1 MKFERSKRPIIGY
14 IQYLVV
20 QNCTFFVQSRMYTLS
35 RENSYGRHYLR
46 LGPDKI
52 WAEIYKKGTRDNNNN
67 KMGIYKNGNI
77 LVYGVVSSGVL
88 RFD

>member
-20 QNCTFFVQSRMYTLS
+20 QNCTFVQNTMYTLS

-52 WAEIYKKGTRDNNNN
+52 WAEIKKKALETN
-67 KMGIYKNGNI
+67 KNGH
-77 LVYGVVSSGVL
+77 L
-88 RFD
+88 